1 MKQSLTSPLVRV
13 CQLFEGIPE
22 VVILSD
28 DILLDEGLFREGSSG
43 VVIFSAV
50 IVEEDGIIVRVG
62 GVKGMIFF
70 DFL

>member
-1 MKQSLTSPLVRV
+1 MFK
-13 CQLFEGIPE
+13 GIPE

-28 DILLDEGLFREGSSG
+28 DILLDEGLFREGSSD
-43 VVIFSAV
+43 VVIFSVV
-50 IVEEDGIIVRVG
+50 IVEEDGISVRVG